1 MVIPQNWPEYMKKW
15 PLIEIREEPLIIK
28 RELYRREA
36 NQMIDRATEIKVVA
50 LLEQINFSMVIDRK
64 HPLTEQ
70 VIEVVKKM
78 ELVDQEIL
86 MRKYLHIDSDS
97 TSHTQ
102 IYNDMGLTEAVY
114 RNSRLRGLTNLTK
127 EMGFP
132 FAITMKKRKPRS
144 KKH

>member
-1 MVIPQNWPEYMKKW
+1 
-15 PLIEIREEPLIIK
+15 
-28 RELYRREA
+28 
-36 NQMIDRATEIKVVA
+36 MIDRDTEIKVVA
-50 LLEQINFSMVIDRK
+50 LLEQINFAMVIDRK

-78 ELVDQEIL
+78 EPVDQEIL

-127 EMGFP
+127 EMDFP
-132 FAITMKKRKPRS
+132 FTITMKKRKPRS
-144 KKH
+144 KNKNIEIIGVESL